1 MNGPGTW
8 SGTLV
13 AFGGALVHV
22 SVLGAAFI
30 IALLLLGCHDNSVSI
45 YAVWLRYM
53 ASCFVSSDQG
63 RGEGAF
69 NVCAPKGVK
78 PVVQTR
84 LLVEL

>member
-1 MNGPGTW
+1 MVQARCRALW
-8 SGTLV
+8 SHLAGRWY
-13 AFGGALVHV
+13 VHV

-30 IALLLLGCHDNSVSI
+30 IVLLLLGCHDNSVSI
-45 YAVWLRYM
+45 DAVWLRYM

-69 NVCAPKGVK
+69 NVRAPKGVK